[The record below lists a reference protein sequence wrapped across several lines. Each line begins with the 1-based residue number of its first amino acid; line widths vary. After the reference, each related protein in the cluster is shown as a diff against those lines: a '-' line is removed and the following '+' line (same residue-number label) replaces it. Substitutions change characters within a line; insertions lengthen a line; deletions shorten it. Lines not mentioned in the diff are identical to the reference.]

1 MSAAQDLIGTYRL
14 VSMEHYTEDGTVGRP
29 FGEAPSGFITYTA
42 EGYMMALLSRSDRQP
57 FADGDIMGGSPQEQI
72 AAFLTA
78 SAFAGRYEL
87 RDGQIWHHLEAATF
101 PNWAGTVQ
109 VRDYELTAT
118 ALTLFPPPLLM
129 EGELRTS
136 RVAFSRLSHW
146 AMG

>member
-1 MSAAQDLIGTYRL
+1 VSAALDLVGTYRL

-29 FGEAPSGFITYTA
+29 FGDAPSGFITYTA

-78 SAFAGRYEL
+78 SAFAGRYEI
-87 RDGQIWHHLEAATF
+87 REQKIWHHLEAATF

-109 VRDYELTAT
+109 VRDYELTETSLA
-118 ALTLFPPPLLM
+118 LFPPPLLM
-129 EGELRTS
+129 DGQMRTS
-136 RVAFSRLSHW
+136 RVAFTRLAHW
-146 AMG
+146 ATS

>member
-1 MSAAQDLIGTYRL
+1 MSAVQDLIGTYRL

-29 FGEAPSGFITYTA
+29 FGETPNGFITYTP

-72 AAFLTA
+72 TAFLTA

-87 RDGQIWHHLEAATF
+87 RDGRIWHHLEAATF

-109 VRDYELTAT
+109 VRDYELTT
-118 ALTLFPPPLLM
+118 TELTLFPPPLLM
-129 EGELRTS
+129 EGRLRTS

-146 AMG
+146 ATA